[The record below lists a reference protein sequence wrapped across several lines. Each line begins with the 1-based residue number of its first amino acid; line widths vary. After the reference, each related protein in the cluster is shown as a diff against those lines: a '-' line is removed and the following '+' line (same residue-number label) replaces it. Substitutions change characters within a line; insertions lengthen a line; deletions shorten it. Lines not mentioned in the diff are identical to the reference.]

1 MKTAFFMSYSQ
12 LSKEY
17 FENLEYYKKMHT
29 EGYKLSNGKTRIPE
43 EAYNEKST
51 LIFAKLIKEII
62 TKNKINTML
71 DYGCGKGFFYKNP
84 SNQNG
89 LEITSLKNYWGI
101 DIDLYDPCFEENSN
115 LDENKSYDLVV
126 CIDVLEHIPTNDI
139 NWVLEKLLTKA
150 KKYLF
155 INVACHPAIAL
166 LPNGNNAHVNVQ
178 PPKWWHEKILN
189 FQNKLKNIKVICMCT
204 IKENEKFQYFPL
216 QYNDKL
222 TNYSSK

>member
-1 MKTAFFMSYSQ
+1 MSNSQ
-12 LSKEY
+12 PSTEY
-17 FENLEYYKKMHT
+17 IKNLEYYKKMHVD
-29 EGYKLSNGKTRIPE
+29 GYKLSNGKIRTSD
-43 EAYNEKST
+43 EAYNGKST

-62 TKNKINTML
+62 SKNKINNML

-89 LEITSLKNYWGI
+89 LQIESLENYWGI
-101 DIDLYDPCFEENSN
+101 NIDLYDPCFEENSN
-115 LDENKSYDLVV
+115 LDENKYFDLLI
-126 CIDVLEHIPTNDI
+126 CIDVLEHIPTEDI
-139 NWVLEKLLTKA
+139 YWVLEKLLTKA

-166 LPNGNNAHVNVQ
+166 LPNGKNAHVNIQ
-178 PPKWWHEKILN
+178 PPKWWHEKLLN
-189 FQNKLKNIKVICMCT
+189 FKDKLKNIKVICMCT
-204 IKENEKFQYFPL
+204 IKENGKYKYFPL

>member
-1 MKTAFFMSYSQ
+1 MPNSQ
-12 LSKEY
+12 QSKKY
-17 FENLEYYKKMHT
+17 FENIEYYKKMHVD
-29 EGYKLSNGKTRIPE
+29 GYKLSNGKIRTSE
-43 EAYNEKST
+43 EAYNGKST

-62 TKNKINTML
+62 KKNKIKTML

-89 LEITSLKNYWGI
+89 LQIKSLRNYWDI
-101 DIDLYDPCFEENSN
+101 DIDLYDPCFDENSYLN
-115 LDENKSYDLVV
+115 EDKNYDLLICV
-126 CIDVLEHIPTNDI
+126 DVLEHIPTEDI
-139 NWVLEKLLTKA
+139 YWILEKLMTKA

-155 INVACHPAIAL
+155 INVACYPAIAL
-166 LPNGNNAHVNVQ
+166 LPNGKNAHINIQ

-189 FQNKLKNIKVICMCT
+189 FQDKLQHIKVICICT
-204 IKENEKFQYFPL
+204 IIEDGKFKYFPL

>member
-1 MKTAFFMSYSQ
+1 MSNSQ
-12 LSKEY
+12 PSTEY
-17 FENLEYYKKMHT
+17 IKNLEYYKKMHVD
-29 EGYKLSNGKTRIPE
+29 GYKLSNGKIRISD
-43 EAYNEKST
+43 EAYNGKST

-62 TKNKINTML
+62 SKNKINNML

-89 LEITSLKNYWGI
+89 LQIKSLRNYWDI

-115 LDENKSYDLVV
+115 LNEDKNYDLLICV
-126 CIDVLEHIPTNDI
+126 DVLEHIPKEDI
-139 NWVLEKLLTKA
+139 YWILEKLLTKA

-155 INVACHPAIAL
+155 INVACYPAIAL
-166 LPNGNNAHVNVQ
+166 LPNGKNAHINIQ
-178 PPKWWHEKILN
+178 PPKWWHEKFLN
-189 FQNKLKNIKVICMCT
+189 FQDKLQDIKVICICT
-204 IKENEKFQYFPL
+204 IIEDGKYKYFPL

>member
-1 MKTAFFMSYSQ
+1 MSNSQ
-12 LSKEY
+12 PSTEY
-17 FENLEYYKKMHT
+17 IKNLEYYKKMRVD
-29 EGYKLSNGKTRIPE
+29 GYKSSNGKIRISD
-43 EAYNEKST
+43 EAYNGKST

-62 TKNKINTML
+62 SKNKINNML

-89 LEITSLKNYWGI
+89 LQIKSLRNYWDI
-101 DIDLYDPCFEENSN
+101 DIDLYDPCFDENSYLN
-115 LDENKSYDLVV
+115 EDKNYDLLICV
-126 CIDVLEHIPTNDI
+126 DVLEHIPTEDI
-139 NWVLEKLLTKA
+139 YWILEKLMTKA

-155 INVACHPAIAL
+155 INVACYPAIAL
-166 LPNGNNAHVNVQ
+166 LPNGKNAHINIQ

-189 FQNKLKNIKVICMCT
+189 FQDKLQHIKVICICT
-204 IKENEKFQYFPL
+204 IIEDGKFKYFPL

>member
-1 MKTAFFMSYSQ
+1 MLNSQ
-12 LSKEY
+12 PSTEY
-17 FENLEYYKKMHT
+17 IKNLEYYKKMHVD
-29 EGYKLSNGKTRIPE
+29 GYKLSNGKIRTSD
-43 EAYNEKST
+43 EAYNGKST

-62 TKNKINTML
+62 SKNKINNML

-89 LEITSLKNYWGI
+89 LQIESLENYWGI
-101 DIDLYDPCFEENSN
+101 NIDLYDPCFEENSN
-115 LDENKSYDLVV
+115 LDENKYFDLLI
-126 CIDVLEHIPTNDI
+126 CIDVLEHIPTEDI
-139 NWVLEKLLTKA
+139 YWVLEKLLTKA

-166 LPNGNNAHVNVQ
+166 LPNGKNAHVNIQ
-178 PPKWWHEKILN
+178 PPKWWHEKLLN
-189 FQNKLKNIKVICMCT
+189 FKDKLKNIKVICMCT
-204 IKENEKFQYFPL
+204 IKENGKYKYFPL

>member
-1 MKTAFFMSYSQ
+1 MPNSQ
-12 LSKEY
+12 QSKKY
-17 FENLEYYKKMHT
+17 YENIEYYKKMHVD
-29 EGYKLSNGKTRIPE
+29 GYKLSNGKIRTSE
-43 EAYNEKST
+43 EAYNGKST

-62 TKNKINTML
+62 KKNKIKTML

-89 LEITSLKNYWGI
+89 LQIKSLRNYWDI

-115 LDENKSYDLVV
+115 LNEDKNYDLLICV
-126 CIDVLEHIPTNDI
+126 DVLEHIPKEDI
-139 NWVLEKLLTKA
+139 YWILEKLMTKA

-155 INVACHPAIAL
+155 INVACYPAIAL
-166 LPNGNNAHVNVQ
+166 LPNGKNAHINIQ
-178 PPKWWHEKILN
+178 PPKWWHEKFLN
-189 FQNKLKNIKVICMCT
+189 FQDKLQDIKVICICT
-204 IKENEKFQYFPL
+204 IIEDGKYKYFPL

>member
-43 EAYNEKST
+43 EAYNGKST

-101 DIDLYDPCFEENSN
+101 DIDLYDPYYFSIFEGAINFDK
-115 LDENKSYDLVV
+115 LKKKSEESFKQFYEYDF
-126 CIDVLEHIPTNDI
+126 LEHQAATADFNKNPGCCVPVIRKSFLDQSKKIIFIVTGKNKCIPVENWKSEKPIPASQIISNYPIDI
-139 NWVLEKLLTKA
+139 
-150 KKYLF
+150 Y
-155 INVACHPAIAL
+155 C
-166 LPNGNNAHVNVQ
+166 
-178 PPKWWHEKILN
+178 N
-189 FQNKLKNIKVICMCT
+189 FN
-204 IKENEKFQYFPL
+204 
-216 QYNDKL
+216 
-222 TNYSSK
+222 

>member
-1 MKTAFFMSYSQ
+1 MSNYKPST
-12 LSKEY
+12 EY
-17 FENLEYYKKMHT
+17 YENLEYYKKMHV
-29 EGYKLSNGKTRIPE
+29 EGYKLSNGKTRTSE
-43 EAYNEKST
+43 KAYNGKST
-51 LIFAKLIKEII
+51 LIFAKLIKDII
-62 TKNKINTML
+62 LKNKIITML

-89 LEITSLKNYWGI
+89 LKIKSLKNYWNI
-101 DIDLYDPCFEENSN
+101 DIDLYDPCFEENAN
-115 LDENKSYDLVV
+115 LDENKYYDLVI

-139 NWVLEKLLTKA
+139 DWILEKLLNKA

-166 LPNGNNAHVNVQ
+166 LPNGENAHVNIQ
-178 PPKWWHEKILN
+178 EPKWWHEKFLN
-189 FQNKLKNIKVICMCT
+189 FQDKLKNIKVICMCT
-204 IKENEKFQYFPL
+204 IKENGKFQYFPL

>member
-1 MKTAFFMSYSQ
+1 MSNSQ
-12 LSKEY
+12 PSKEY
-17 FENLEYYKKMHT
+17 FENLEYYKKMHVD
-29 EGYKLSNGKTRIPE
+29 GYKLSNGKIRTSE
-43 EAYNEKST
+43 ETYNGKST

-62 TKNKINTML
+62 TKNNIKTML

-115 LDENKSYDLVV
+115 LDENKSYDLVA

-166 LPNGNNAHVNVQ
+166 LPNGNNAHVYVQ
-178 PPKWWHEKILN
+178 PPKWWYEKILN
-189 FQNKLKNIKVICMCT
+189 FQNKLKDIKVICMCT